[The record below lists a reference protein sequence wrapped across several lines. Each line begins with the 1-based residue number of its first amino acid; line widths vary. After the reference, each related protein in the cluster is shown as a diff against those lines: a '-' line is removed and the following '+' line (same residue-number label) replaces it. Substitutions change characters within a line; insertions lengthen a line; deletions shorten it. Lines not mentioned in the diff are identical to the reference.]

1 MKILSLETSA
11 KSVSASVTEGGKLLA
26 YSYQST
32 GLTHSRT
39 LMPMVEAML
48 KNSDLSLSDMGAVA
62 VAVGPGSFTGLRIG
76 VAAAKG
82 LAWAQELPCCGVSTL
97 EAMAQNAAH
106 MDSLVIC
113 AMDARRSQIYN
124 ALFLASHGQLTR
136 LAPDRAIALC
146 ELYEEIKDDPRPKI
160 IVGDGA
166 QLTHDYLCQK
176 DVVCEM
182 APEQIRFQNAA
193 GVGFLAQKAPQDG
206 ALISAQE
213 ICPVYLR
220 LSQAERERLE
230 REKQS

>member
-11 KSVSASVTEGGKLLA
+11 KSVSAAVTEGNKLLA
-26 YSYQST
+26 YAYQST

-48 KNSDLSLSDMGAVA
+48 KNSDLSLSQMEAIAVA
-62 VAVGPGSFTGLRIG
+62 AGPGSFTGLRIG

-106 MDSLVIC
+106 MDALVIC

-124 ALFLASHGQLTR
+124 ALFLASHGTLTR
-136 LAPDRAIALC
+136 LCPDRAIAL
-146 ELYEEIKDDPRPKI
+146 ETLFEEIKDDPRPKV

-166 QLTHDYLCQK
+166 QLTYNYLNQK
-176 DVVCEM
+176 EIPCEM
-182 APEQIRFQNAA
+182 APEQIRMQNAS
-193 GVGFLAQKAPQDG
+193 GVGFLAQKAAAEG
-206 ALISAQE
+206 RLISAQDLA
-213 ICPVYLR
+213 PVYLR

-230 REKQS
+230 REKQA